1 MTFHIL
7 GMSSSQ
13 PTLIFF
19 RGVESTNHMALTA
32 KVDGFGMDYEL
43 PDKQDG
49 ICFGKYESFHF
60 CCCRSNVGRVDLL

>member
-1 MTFHIL
+1 
-7 GMSSSQ
+7 
-13 PTLIFF
+13 
-19 RGVESTNHMALTA
+19 MALTA

-60 CCCRSNVGRVDLL
+60 CCCRSNVVRVDLL